1 MLRLATICV
10 LFLAATGCSTVRFN
24 QKERLADPQMAFDP
38 DPLTNEMAGHVLN
51 PREGSVGG
59 FNGTAG
65 AGGCGCN

>member
-1 MLRLATICV
+1 VRTLGLLV
-10 LFLAATGCSTVRFN
+10 LLVLGGCSTVRFN
-24 QKERLADPQMAFDP
+24 QKERLADPCMGFDL
-38 DPLTNEMAGHVLN
+38 DPLATELAGHVLN

>member
-1 MLRLATICV
+1 MRGVLLLIAVLAG
-10 LFLAATGCSTVRFN
+10 GCTTVRFN
-24 QKERLADPQMAFDP
+24 QKERLADPAMAFDP
-38 DPLTNEMAGHVLN
+38 DPLACELAGHVLN

>member
-1 MLRLATICV
+1 MRTVTA
-10 LFLAATGCSTVRFN
+10 LFFLVVSGCSSVRFN
-24 QKERLADPQMAFDP
+24 QKERLADPCMSFDL
-38 DPLTNEMAGHVLN
+38 DPLATEMTGHVLN

>member
-1 MLRLATICV
+1 MRGVLLLIAMLV
-10 LFLAATGCSTVRFN
+10 GGCTTVRFN
-24 QKERLADPQMAFDP
+24 QKERLADPAMAFDP
-38 DPLTNEMAGHVLN
+38 DPLACELAGHVLN

>member
-1 MLRLATICV
+1 MRSLLLVILLA
-10 LFLAATGCSTVRFN
+10 FTGCTTVRFN
-24 QKERLADPQMAFDP
+24 QKERLADPCMSFDL
-38 DPLTNEMAGHVLN
+38 DPLATELAGHVLN

>member
-1 MLRLATICV
+1 MLRLGTV
-10 LFLAATGCSTVRFN
+10 LLLVLGATGCSTVRFN
-24 QKERLADPQMAFDP
+24 QKERLADPAMAFDP
-38 DPLTNEMAGHVLN
+38 DALAVEMAGHVLN

>member
-1 MLRLATICV
+1 MGFDLDPLATE
-10 LFLAATGCSTVRFN
+10 L
-24 QKERLADPQMAFDP
+24 
-38 DPLTNEMAGHVLN
+38 AGHVLN